1 MKKPFVICHMV
12 SSVDGKIDGSWF
24 GAPEVGPVLKES
36 GVIRNAYQCNT
47 TLYGSTTMAETY
59 AEGYVSDLP
68 HSDTAYPREDYI
80 DQNDSGNYFA
90 AIDPNG
96 TIAYADKYIEKR
108 GRPKAHVIEVLLE
121 SVSDD
126 YIAYL
131 RELDISYIFAGRET
145 LDPALCMDKLCRLFG
160 IEKLMICG
168 GGIVDYTFLQAGLI
182 DELSLVV
189 VPLTDGA
196 TDVATVFDR
205 SPFVPET
212 AAIAFKLLEVK
223 MLPGDGVWLRYQPK
237 NNNYE

>member
-1 MKKPFVICHMV
+1 M
-12 SSVDGKIDGSWF
+12 
-24 GAPEVGPVLKES
+24 
-36 GVIRNAYQCNT
+36 
-47 TLYGSTTMAETY
+47 
-59 AEGYVSDLP
+59 
-68 HSDTAYPREDYI
+68 
-80 DQNDSGNYFA
+80 
-90 AIDPNG
+90 
-96 TIAYADKYIEKR
+96 
-108 GRPKAHVIEVLLE
+108 IEVLLE

-131 RELDISYIFAGRET
+131 RRLDISYIFAGRET

-223 MLPGDGVWLRYQPK
+223 MMPGDGVWLRYQPK